1 MARDLI
7 SRYVWI
13 VDTLSRY
20 ERLTRE
26 ELNALWVKSHLSD
39 GTPLPERTFHHY
51 RRAIEENFHLD
62 ICCDSRGRYYIDSDT
77 SRQGRAFTNWMLD
90 SYTVSSA
97 LKDTHVPIER
107 VEIEDV
113 PSARQF
119 LPQVLEAIRY
129 CRKVVFTYAGFNRSR
144 AERGIVFRPYLVK
157 RYKQRWY
164 MIGFKE
170 KGEAIR
176 TYALDRMTDMRIM
189 RDYFDMPADFN
200 PDDYFGNIVGVTTSP
215 APVKNVRLK
224 ATPTQAKY
232 FRALPLHV
240 SQQEEVHDSYSIF
253 SYRLQLNYELVHEIL
268 GLGVAVKVLAPQE
281 LRVMVETELKETLK
295 QYQQDK

>member
-119 LPQVLEAIRY
+119 CHRCLRRY
-129 CRKVVFTYAGFNRSR
+129 A
-144 AERGIVFRPYLVK
+144 
-157 RYKQRWY
+157 
-164 MIGFKE
+164 
-170 KGEAIR
+170 
-176 TYALDRMTDMRIM
+176 
-189 RDYFDMPADFN
+189 
-200 PDDYFGNIVGVTTSP
+200 IVGKLCSP
-215 APVKNVRLK
+215 MQDSTAPGQREGLC
-224 ATPTQAKY
+224 
-232 FRALPLHV
+232 FALI
-240 SQQEEVHDSYSIF
+240 S
-253 SYRLQLNYELVHEIL
+253 
-268 GLGVAVKVLAPQE
+268 
-281 LRVMVETELKETLK
+281 
-295 QYQQDK
+295 